1 MKKTLVIGASTNP
14 DRYANMA
21 VRLLRNNNYEVVALG
36 LREGSIEDVIIQ
48 VGKPDLKNIETVTLY
63 IAARH
68 QAEWYD
74 YILALLPKRI
84 IFNPG
89 TENDELAHLATQQGI
104 EVIEGCTL
112 VMLHTKQF

>member
-21 VRLLRNNNYEVVALG
+21 VRLLRANDYEVVALG
-36 LREGSIEDVIIQ
+36 LREGVIEDVTIQ
-48 VGKPDLKNIETVTLY
+48 VGKPELQNIDTVTLY

-68 QAEWYD
+68 QTEWYD
-74 YILALLPKRI
+74 YILALQPQRI

-89 TENDELAHLATQQGI
+89 TENKELAQLAEARGI